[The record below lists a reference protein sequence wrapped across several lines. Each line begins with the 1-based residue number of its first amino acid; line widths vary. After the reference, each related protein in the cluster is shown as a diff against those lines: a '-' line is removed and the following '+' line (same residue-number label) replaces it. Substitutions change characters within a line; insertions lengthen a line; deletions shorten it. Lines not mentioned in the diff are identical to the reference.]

1 DYFGH
6 WLRIG
11 TQLPNPP
18 KIFFVNWFKVDED
31 GRFIWPGFREN
42 IRVIKWILD
51 RVHGRVGAKETQV
64 GFVPHPADLDLSGL
78 TLSDK
83 DVDSLFEI
91 DPNAWGEEL
100 EQIKGLFSQF
110 GEKLPREILMEYDNL
125 EKRLHYGLSA
135 SIK

>member
-1 DYFGH
+1 
-6 WLRIG
+6 
-11 TQLPNPP
+11 
-18 KIFFVNWFKVDED
+18 
-31 GRFIWPGFREN
+31 
-42 IRVIKWILD
+42 
-51 RVHGRVGAKETQV
+51 
-64 GFVPHPADLDLSGL
+64 VPHPADLDLSGL

-125 EKRLHYGLSA
+125 EKRLHHGLSA